1 MTITPKL
8 PLKHTSE
15 QSAATIPLGIREA
28 MRLSCFAMAGALRA
42 CGSGLEVPGRGW
54 PPPWGYCA
62 DQVIVDSSSVA
73 LDRKGT
79 QDQGY
84 SGSHADRR

>member
-1 MTITPKL
+1 VTITPKL

-28 MRLSCFAMAGALRA
+28 MRLSCFAMAGAFRA

-54 PPPWGYCA
+54 LPPWGA
-62 DQVIVDSSSVA
+62 TAPTRLSSIHH
-73 LDRKGT
+73 
-79 QDQGY
+79 Q
-84 SGSHADRR
+84 